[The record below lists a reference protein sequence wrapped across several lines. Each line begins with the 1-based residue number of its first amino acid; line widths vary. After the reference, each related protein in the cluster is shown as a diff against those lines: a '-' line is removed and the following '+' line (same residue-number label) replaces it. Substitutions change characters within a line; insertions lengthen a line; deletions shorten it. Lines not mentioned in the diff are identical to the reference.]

1 MNNMKYDYDDENDI
15 LVIYEHNE
23 DVKES
28 LEVSEGIVLDLDSDD
43 GVVGIEIMDASEF
56 FGSFNPEINKSFL
69 SELNSARIEYKSFR
83 NQWMLLVVLQSKG
96 KQFSQP
102 MPPLRKTEFASQ
114 YLHIIKKI
122 GRPIYSNLYILSIF
136 VF

>member
-1 MNNMKYDYDDENDI
+1 MNNMKYDYDDENYI

-102 MPPLRKTEFASQ
+102 MPPLRKTEFAS
-114 YLHIIKKI
+114 
-122 GRPIYSNLYILSIF
+122 PILAHN
-136 VF
+136 